1 MLELLSCHLSMKDRQ
16 RDLKNGDSSFQLDF
30 NEHNNKF
37 SWKLKVKAIYFLKWI
52 A

>member
-16 RDLKNGDSSFQLDF
+16 RDLENGHSSFHLDF

-37 SWKLKVKAIYFLKWI
+37 SWAKIKAIYFLKWI